1 MRFSRRLKPTVVV
14 DLVPMIDVVFQ
25 LVIFF
30 MVSSTFI
37 MTPGIA
43 LDLPSSTSSEPV
55 VMDRLVVTVVSPEEV
70 YVNRDRT
77 DLESL
82 GGVLDEIT
90 PTEEDAAAVR
100 SVVLEGSRDVSY
112 EVLVSVLDRL
122 RSRGYRAVNLRTL
135 SEE

>member
-1 MRFSRRLKPTVVV
+1 MRFNRRLKPTVVV

-43 LDLPSSTSSEPV
+43 LDLPTSTSSEPV
-55 VMDRLVVTVVSPEEV
+55 VMDRLVVTVASAEEV
-70 YVNRDRT
+70 YVNRRRT
-77 DLESL
+77 DLAGL
-82 GGVLDEIT
+82 GAALDEVT
-90 PTEEDAAAVR
+90 PSREEAAAVR
-100 SVVLEGSRDVSY
+100 SVVLEGSRAVSY
-112 EVLVSVLDRL
+112 EVLVSVLDQL

-135 SEE
+135 PED

>member
-1 MRFSRRLKPTVVV
+1 VRFNRRLKPTVVV

-43 LDLPSSTSSEPV
+43 LDLPTSTSSEPV

-77 DLESL
+77 TLEGL
-82 GGVLDEIT
+82 GGVLDELT
-90 PTEEDAAAVR
+90 PTEEEAAAVR

-135 SEE
+135 PSE

>member
-1 MRFSRRLKPTVVV
+1 MRFNRRLKPTVVV

-43 LDLPSSTSSEPV
+43 LDLPTSTSSEPV

-70 YVNRDRT
+70 YVNRSRT
-77 DLESL
+77 DLEGL
-82 GGVLDEIT
+82 GGVLDELT
-90 PTEEDAAAVR
+90 PTEEEAAAVR

-112 EVLVSVLDRL
+112 EVLVSVLDNL

-135 SEE
+135 PSE